1 MSTGTSEGLDLKD
14 SAVVSFFVSLVL
26 VTILAIVSGDGLLG
40 EVQFVVVG
48 FLLFFIVFWLMIAW
62 VFWGLKEDLL
72 IDMEKFYKDTKECP
86 MCAETVKAKAK
97 ICRFCKHK
105 FK

>member
-1 MSTGTSEGLDLKD
+1 MIGNSDLKDRNDSRKILLSLTVLFIILILSIIFMFPQFFEILSTSTTTGLDLKD

-26 VTILAIVSGDGLLG
+26 VTVLAMVSGDGLLG

-62 VFWGLKEDLL
+62 IF
-72 IDMEKFYKDTKECP
+72 
-86 MCAETVKAKAK
+86 
-97 ICRFCKHK
+97 
-105 FK
+105 

>member
-1 MSTGTSEGLDLKD
+1 MIGNSDLKDRNDSRKILLSLTVLFIILILSIIFMFPQFLEILSTSTATGLGLKD

-26 VTILAIVSGDGLLG
+26 VTILAMVSGDGLLG

-62 VFWGLKEDLL
+62 IF
-72 IDMEKFYKDTKECP
+72 
-86 MCAETVKAKAK
+86 
-97 ICRFCKHK
+97 
-105 FK
+105 

>member
-1 MSTGTSEGLDLKD
+1 MIGNSDLKDRNDSRKILLSLAVLFIILILAIIFMFPHFFDILSTSTSTGLGLKD

-26 VTILAIVSGDGLLG
+26 VTVLAMVSGDGLLG

-62 VFWGLKEDLL
+62 VF
-72 IDMEKFYKDTKECP
+72 
-86 MCAETVKAKAK
+86 
-97 ICRFCKHK
+97 
-105 FK
+105 

>member
-1 MSTGTSEGLDLKD
+1 MIGNSDLKDRNDSRKILLSLTVLFIILILSIIFMFPQFFEILSTSTSTGLGLKD

-26 VTILAIVSGDGLLG
+26 VTVLAMVSGDGLLG

-62 VFWGLKEDLL
+62 IF
-72 IDMEKFYKDTKECP
+72 
-86 MCAETVKAKAK
+86 
-97 ICRFCKHK
+97 
-105 FK
+105 

>member
-1 MSTGTSEGLDLKD
+1 MSINSDLKDKNDSRKILLSLTVLFIILILSIIFLFPSFLEILSTGTSEGLGLKE

-26 VTILAIVSGDGLLG
+26 VTILAMVSGDGLLG

-62 VFWGLKEDLL
+62 IF
-72 IDMEKFYKDTKECP
+72 
-86 MCAETVKAKAK
+86 
-97 ICRFCKHK
+97 
-105 FK
+105 

>member
-1 MSTGTSEGLDLKD
+1 MIGNSDLKDRNDSRKILLSLTVLFIILILSIIFMFPQFFEILSTSTSSGLGLKD

-26 VTILAIVSGDGLLG
+26 VTVLAMVSGDGLLG

-62 VFWGLKEDLL
+62 IF
-72 IDMEKFYKDTKECP
+72 
-86 MCAETVKAKAK
+86 
-97 ICRFCKHK
+97 
-105 FK
+105 

>member
-1 MSTGTSEGLDLKD
+1 MIGNSDLKDRNDSRKILLTLTVLFIILILSIIFMFPQFFEILSTSTSTGLGLKD

-26 VTILAIVSGDGLLG
+26 VTVLAMVSGDGLLG

-62 VFWGLKEDLL
+62 IF
-72 IDMEKFYKDTKECP
+72 
-86 MCAETVKAKAK
+86 
-97 ICRFCKHK
+97 
-105 FK
+105 